1 MAQKH
6 TFTLNDV
13 QLHKWTDYLQYD
25 MKDVNYKIRCQWQQ
39 WSLSGNSH
47 SEVFKNIV
55 WRNVGKAK
63 VYGGMKSLELFVVF

>member
-25 MKDVNYKIRCQWQQ
+25 MKDVNYKIRCQ
-39 WSLSGNSH
+39 
-47 SEVFKNIV
+47 
-55 WRNVGKAK
+55 
-63 VYGGMKSLELFVVF
+63 